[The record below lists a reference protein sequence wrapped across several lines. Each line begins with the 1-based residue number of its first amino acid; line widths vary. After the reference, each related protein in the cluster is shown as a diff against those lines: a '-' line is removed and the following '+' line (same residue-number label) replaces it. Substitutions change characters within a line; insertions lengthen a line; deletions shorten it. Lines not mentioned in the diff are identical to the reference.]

1 MPKRKNYSVS
11 FSLSPCQKHDQFK
24 KKTLPIFQ
32 TFKKKPRVNGKAAYI
47 VLVAIIFAPILW
59 IPALPV
65 SDIVLT
71 IAALL
76 IVIACTQPLAR
87 RTGLPF
93 TVVLGFVG
101 VIIASGASWL
111 LHTRL
116 TDQFNEAA
124 ALVVNIPVSSA
135 TFLDVLLP
143 ILLFQGAITID
154 VRRLAKDTVPVIFL
168 AVLGVFVAIALIGGA
183 VSLVSSAPLVVCLLF
198 GAIVATTDPSAVI
211 SLFRDLGAPERLTR
225 LVEGESLLN
234 DATAIAAFGA
244 FLTLIISG
252 GGYEPGLILQ
262 QLGSAFLGGII
273 TGIICGRLAISLISW
288 LGSFRSAQL
297 TITVAFPFVIYI
309 LAKNYIQISG
319 VVAVVTS
326 GLVFSAMARPRF
338 EPETFKFFQ
347 ETLEQLAWWAGGLVF
362 ILAALVVPD
371 LLSDFALSD
380 ILIILTAVIAA
391 LLARAVI
398 LFGIFPVLTA
408 LKITQRVDTPTK
420 IVIVWGGLRG
430 AVTLALALAVT
441 ENPLIDNETQR
452 FIAIQATGFALF
464 TLLIQGTTLT
474 SLMQWLKLD
483 QLSPIERAF
492 RTQVLTQSLSSVKSG
507 LSNFANRFQLDPKL
521 TELTAK
527 QYINRLSRIAE
538 DKSYEEEINDKDR
551 LIIGLVALTNQEKS
565 LLLDQRLSGI
575 LRHDLVDRYLLVIE
589 DMIDAARQSG
599 REGYISAAKK
609 PYRHSTRFKVLSW
622 AHTHLGFNRPIAS
635 HLGKHFHF
643 LLINRILVL
652 ELKVFLDNKLHSL
665 LGPRPVEVLQEIL
678 NQRLDSIERHLAALR
693 LQYPKFARTLDRRIL
708 ERFAYRDEIE
718 QIKNLREAGIIS
730 TDLSRSLT
738 NEANSF
744 HATRRSKIH
753 VDIKAKTA
761 ELLTAFPVFK
771 DLEIAELAQMTQ
783 ELQTRVLADGAY
795 VFRKGDSADGLY
807 FIESGA
813 VEIRIGDEVH
823 RLGHGDFFG
832 EMALLD
838 EAHRSA
844 SVKSISYSHLLL
856 LEKDTFR
863 KLSRTHPNW
872 RSALAEI
879 AAKRKTMNRENKE
892 AS

>member
-1 MPKRKNYSVS
+1 M
-11 FSLSPCQKHDQFK
+11 
-24 KKTLPIFQ
+24 
-32 TFKKKPRVNGKAAYI
+32 
-47 VLVAIIFAPILW
+47 
-59 IPALPV
+59 PV

-71 IAALL
+71 ISALL

-93 TVVLGFVG
+93 TVVLGIIG

-116 TDQFNEAA
+116 TDQFNEVA
-124 ALVVNIPVSSA
+124 ALVVNMPVSSA

-154 VRRLAKDTVPVIFL
+154 VRRLTKDTVPVIFL
-168 AVLGVFVAIALIGGA
+168 AVLGVFIAIALIGGA
-183 VSLVSSAPLVVCLLF
+183 VSLVSSAPLVICLLF

-252 GGYEPGLILQ
+252 GGYEPGLLVQ
-262 QLGSAFLGGII
+262 QLGFAFLGGVI
-273 TGIICGRLAISLISW
+273 TGVICGRIAITLISW
-288 LGSFRSAQL
+288 LSSFRSAQL
-297 TITVAFPFVIYI
+297 TITVALPFVIYI

-326 GLVFSAMARPRF
+326 GLVLSAMARPRF

-347 ETLEQLAWWAGGLVF
+347 ETLEQLAWWAVGLVF

-371 LLSDFALSD
+371 LLSDFVLSD
-380 ILIILTAVIAA
+380 VLIILTAVIAA
-391 LLARAVI
+391 LIARAVI
-398 LFGIFPVLTA
+398 LFGIFPLLAA
-408 LKITQRVDTPTK
+408 LKLTQRVDNPTK

-441 ENPLIDNETQR
+441 ENPLIDRETQR

-474 SLMQWLKLD
+474 ALMKWLKLD

-492 RTQVLTQSLSSVKSG
+492 RIQVLTQSLSTVKSS
-507 LSNFANRFQLDPKL
+507 LNNFATRFQLDPRL
-521 TELTAK
+521 TEQTAQ
-527 QYINRLSRIAE
+527 QYINRLSRIAD
-538 DKSYEEEINDKDR
+538 DKSYKQEINDQDR
-551 LIIGLVALTNQEKS
+551 QIIGLVALTNQEKS

-589 DMIDAARQSG
+589 DMIDAARESG

-609 PYRHSTRFKVLSW
+609 PYRHSTKFRILSW

-652 ELKVFLDNKLHSL
+652 ELKSFLDQRLQNL
-665 LGPRPVEVLQEIL
+665 LGTQSVTVLQEIL
-678 NQRLDSIERHLAALR
+678 DQRLDSIERHLAALR
-693 LQYPKFARTLDRRIL
+693 LQYPKFAKTLDRRIL
-708 ERFAYRDEIE
+708 ERIAYRDELE
-718 QIKNLREAGIIS
+718 QIKNFRDAGIIS
-730 TDLSRSLT
+730 LDLARSLT
-738 NEANSF
+738 SEANFF
-744 HATRRSKIH
+744 HAARRSQTH
-753 VDIKAKTA
+753 VDIKSKTA

-771 DLEIAELAQMTQ
+771 NLEVSELTQ
-783 ELQTRVLADGAY
+783 VIKELHPRVLADGAY
-795 VFRKGDSADGLY
+795 VFKKGDKADGLY

-813 VEIRIGDEVH
+813 VEIRVGDDVH
-823 RLGHGDFFG
+823 RLGQGDFFG
-832 EMALLD
+832 EMALLN
-838 EAHRSA
+838 ETNRSA
-844 SVKSISYSHLLL
+844 SVKSISFSHLLL
-856 LEKDTFR
+856 LEKDTFHE
-863 KLSRTHPNW
+863 LARTHPDW
-872 RSALAEI
+872 RSSLSDVAT
-879 AAKRKTMNRENKE
+879 KRKTMNRETRTDLKTD
-892 AS
+892 

>member
-1 MPKRKNYSVS
+1 M
-11 FSLSPCQKHDQFK
+11 
-24 KKTLPIFQ
+24 
-32 TFKKKPRVNGKAAYI
+32 
-47 VLVAIIFAPILW
+47 
-59 IPALPV
+59 PV

-71 IAALL
+71 ISALL

-93 TVVLGFVG
+93 TVVLGFIG

-116 TDQFNEAA
+116 TDQFNEVA

-252 GGYEPGLILQ
+252 GGYESGLLVQ
-262 QLGSAFLGGII
+262 QLGFAFVGGII
-273 TGIICGRLAISLISW
+273 TGTICGRIAISLISW
-288 LGSFRSAQL
+288 LSSFRSAQL
-297 TITVAFPFVIYI
+297 TITVALPFVIYI
-309 LAKNYIQISG
+309 LAKNYIEISG

-326 GLVFSAMARPRF
+326 GLVLSAMARPRF

-347 ETLEQLAWWAGGLVF
+347 ETLEQLAWWATGLVF

-371 LLSDFALSD
+371 LLSDFAFSD
-380 ILIILTAVIAA
+380 LLIILTAVIAA
-391 LLARAVI
+391 LVARALI
-398 LFGIFPVLTA
+398 LFGFFPFLTA
-408 LKITQRVDTPTK
+408 LKITQPVDNPTK
-420 IVIVWGGLRG
+420 TVIVWGGLRG
-430 AVTLALALAVT
+430 AVTLALALSVT
-441 ENPLIDNETQR
+441 ENPLIDRETQR

-474 SLMQWLKLD
+474 ALMKWLKLD
-483 QLSPIERAF
+483 QLAPIERAF
-492 RTQVLTQSLSSVKSG
+492 RVQVLTQSLSTVQSS
-507 LSNFANRFQLDPKL
+507 LNSFASRFQLDPKL
-521 TELTAK
+521 TRQTAE
-527 QYINRLSRIAE
+527 QYINRLSRIAD
-538 DKSYEEEINDKDR
+538 DKSYEHEINDNDR

-565 LLLDQRLSGI
+565 LLFDQRISGI

-589 DMIDAARQSG
+589 DMIDASRESG

-609 PYRHSTRFKVLSW
+609 PYRHSTRFKLLSW
-622 AHTHLGFNRPIAS
+622 AHTHLDFNRPIAS
-635 HLGKHFHF
+635 HIGKHFHF

-652 ELKVFLDNKLHSL
+652 ELKSFLDRRLQSL
-665 LGPRPVEVLQEIL
+665 LGTQTVTLLQEIL
-678 NQRLDSIERHLAALR
+678 DQRLGSIERHLAALR

-708 ERFAYRDEIE
+708 ERIAYRDELE

-730 TDLSRSLT
+730 IDLARSLT
-738 NEANSF
+738 SEANFF
-744 HATRRSKIH
+744 HATRRSQTH
-753 VDIKAKTA
+753 VDIKAKTV
-761 ELLTAFPVFK
+761 ELLTSFPVFK
-771 DLEIAELAQMTQ
+771 DLDVSELSQVTK

-795 VFRKGDSADGLY
+795 VFKKGDRADGLY

-813 VEIRIGDEVH
+813 VEISVGDEIH
-823 RLGHGDFFG
+823 RLGYGDFFG
-832 EMALLD
+832 EMALLN
-838 EAHRSA
+838 ETSRSA

-856 LEKDTFR
+856 LEKDTFHDLAR
-863 KLSRTHPNW
+863 AQPDG
-872 RSALAEI
+872 RSTLTQI
-879 AAKRKTMNRENKE
+879 ADQRRMMNQGKK
-892 AS
+892 